1 MNQIKQPLSKM
12 SQLLNKIPY
21 ERDAEKQNKLKQQF
35 LTELAQ
41 LNEQVAIRFMKTGPT
56 ES

>member
-1 MNQIKQPLSKM
+1 MNPIKQPLSKM